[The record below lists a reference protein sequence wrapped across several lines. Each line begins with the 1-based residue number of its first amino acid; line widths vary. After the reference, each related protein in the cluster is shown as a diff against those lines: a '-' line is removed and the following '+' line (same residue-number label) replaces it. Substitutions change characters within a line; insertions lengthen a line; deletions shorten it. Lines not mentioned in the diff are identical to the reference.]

1 MLSIYINIKI
11 ESGTA
16 ELLIHKKKKPTIVL
30 ADKRKDEGPVD
41 QTHDTTIAALYG
53 RS

>member
-1 MLSIYINIKI
+1 MLSIYINIGI

-16 ELLIHKKKKPTIVL
+16 ELLIHKKKPTIVL
-30 ADKRKDEGPVD
+30 AEKRKDEGPVD
-41 QTHDTTIAALYG
+41 GTHDTTIAALYG